1 MADDFGDDAL
11 FGQLD
16 RLVATSKT
24 IPRRDRRLVLAL
36 ESDLRAV
43 RAALQSRSDAL
54 AQKLNMAGARSQAVT
69 AYSRNASM
77 GRASAPSSTN
87 K

>member
-1 MADDFGDDAL
+1 MADDTEDDAL

-16 RLVATSKT
+16 RLVATSKA
-24 IPRRDRRLVLAL
+24 ISRRDRRLVLAL

-43 RAALQSRSDAL
+43 RTALQLRSDAL
-54 AQKLNMAGARSQAVT
+54 AQKLNMAGTCNKAAT
-69 AYSRNASM
+69 AYSRIAFL
-77 GRASAPSSTN
+77 GRGIAPASTN